1 MFAIESCRHNEK
13 FDECSSP
20 FIMVSVRRVE
30 PRLSM
35 GISEGAGKE
44 TVGIIKMNDEGV
56 TGRIYDKNQRLFDT
70 RGDATGRDH

>member
-1 MFAIESCRHNEK
+1 
-13 FDECSSP
+13 
-20 FIMVSVRRVE
+20 MVSVRRVE